1 MSERFGTNDP
11 IYDMTRLLSLP
22 AAQSSTDDAITDL
35 SGDVSATGPGAVTA
49 TLATVNANVGTFG
62 SATQVAQVTVNG
74 KGLVTAAANVTIAG
88 TSPVGSA
95 LTRGSI
101 FRGSSANLVEAY
113 ALGAANKVLQSNGTD
128 AAWSTNTL
136 SIAGNSTINGSLIGN
151 ISGGG
156 TVATGGFT
164 GTIPEAM
171 TFAGRNVANT
181 FTAVQTITAPSS
193 TALTGGFIFTHT
205 KTPTAGGVYK
215 YFDVSGT
222 VSPSSNPV
230 APQDYYLLNAII
242 QTAADA
248 TVYNSANLRSFYL
261 SPRHNGSGTINT
273 LVGGYADIYNFSTG
287 TVTNGMG
294 YYAIIRNSGSGLGKI
309 TSARN
314 FWAANMVNAATA
326 SDNQYAFYA
335 DSLTSATNNYLLYGA
350 GLGRVRVGDDVSI
363 VGGADRAQLTVTGFA
378 TQTAATTLVQ
388 ATRNDANT
396 NALGTL
402 ATWTH
407 NSTGTAAAG
416 FGSRHLWQ
424 LESSTT
430 AGQDAAALDVSWTDA
445 THATRTSRLDVS
457 TTGPGKCAAWGY
469 NGVDGTARTIIANGT
484 GDVTEG
490 ITVQYVA
497 SEVTGTD
504 SYGGIVYLEPSDS
517 FAINTD
523 GTNALTLA
531 CAADGSVTIQRTAGT
546 DTYKVMLWMVWQ

>member
-74 KGLVTAAANVTIAG
+74 KGLVTAAANVTISGVTPAAHDIAG
-88 TSPVGSA
+88 ALHTTSGRTA
-95 LTRGSI
+95 GQ
-101 FRGSSANLVEAY
+101 
-113 ALGAANKVLQSNGTD
+113 VLQATGATTFG
-128 AAWSTNTL
+128 WSTNTL
-136 SIAGNSTINGSLIGN
+136 TISGNSTINGTFT
-151 ISGGG
+151 GGG
-156 TVATGGFT
+156 SLTVTNTGGLTFSGAYTLTVQKT
-164 GTIPEAM
+164 GS
-171 TFAGRNVANT
+171 
-181 FTAVQTITAPSS
+181 AV
-193 TALTGGFIFTHT
+193 
-205 KTPTAGGVYK
+205 V
-215 YFDVSGT
+215 
-222 VSPSSNPV
+222 
-230 APQDYYLLNAII
+230 
-242 QTAADA
+242 
-248 TVYNSANLRSFYL
+248 
-261 SPRHNGSGTINT
+261 GSGTANYISKFSGDAYTLANSLIQDDGVGIGVGTAAEVASLIISRPTSTITSNT
-273 LVGGYADIYNFSTG
+273 FNGLSMVLSANPAGASSATYQGISFLSQTTAGNAQTFTGSLRGITGNAYHRGTANLTNLTGIEAQVGYLNTGNVTTARGIRLTELKTSTG
-287 TVTNGMG
+287 APQVLSGIDIGDMTSGTILNS
-294 YYAIIRNSGSGLGKI
+294 AILTGKGAVRLGD
-309 TSARN
+309 
-314 FWAANMVNAATA
+314 FV
-326 SDNQYAFYA
+326 
-335 DSLTSATNNYLLYGA
+335 
-350 GLGRVRVGDDVSI
+350 
-363 VGGADRAQLTVTGFA
+363 TVTGWQDA
-378 TQTAATTLVQ
+378 RQLDVLGHTTQTNEVGRIR
-388 ATRNDANT
+388 RNDGATNTVNAVFTIGANT
-396 NALGTL
+396 
-402 ATWTH
+402 
-407 NSTGTAAAG
+407 TGTAAAG
-416 FGSRHLWQ
+416 FGGSIALN

-430 AGQDAAALDVSWTDA
+430 PDQAAAAIKWLWTDS
-445 THATRTSRLDVS
+445 THATRTSRADIE